1 MDVSNRSQ
9 FDDVEMMELDEEVV
23 VDVLSKEM
31 VREVV
36 KVQDLVIN
44 AILELRKE
52 NQELKRK
59 IALEKE
65 CKVCEQ
71 DLEKLDLDMEKGKE
85 LKAGSSFQNLLNN
98 LDSLELDWDK
108 SVKDLIGGIADFP
121 VEKADQKKKVDFQ
134 EEKQYP
140 DLVDFEEKIKEKL
153 KFTAKKNKAKKS
165 AEDVEVVKVTDSFDK
180 IEEFTP
186 KESKAEKST
195 SDVDVVKETDSFDK
209 MLEKIRR
216 NTKETIEDKET
227 AVVKVETRLKDTF
240 PGSNIRK
247 KTMEAAEEKKAV
259 VEKNEVSV
267 TDTFSGSL
275 EELDDVVKSMI
286 AKDQDGTLS
295 SCTVCEIKITRSVE
309 LRNHIEKN
317 HFTSLAISCN
327 LCSKMFRTRKILSV
341 HVARSHGHEFETVET
356 SKTEKRRETEIRK
369 ETENVPGVQKPVDES
384 ESYYDDFVNN
394 ENLVYFCDQCDH
406 RTDCDESLNKHR
418 SEEHSEKS
426 KERETIQKPNPKGGK
441 MAWNCKEC
449 VYKAAAKKNLKKHYR
464 NVHYKIGDVTIED
477 FNEIFSKQF

>member
-1 MDVSNRSQ
+1 MDVSNRNQ
-9 FDDVEMMELDEEVV
+9 FDDVEMMELNEEVM

-52 NQELKRK
+52 NKELKRK

-85 LKAGSSFQNLLNN
+85 LKAGSSFKNLFNN

-134 EEKQYP
+134 REKQYP

-165 AEDVEVVKVTDSFDK
+165 AEDVEMVKV
-180 IEEFTP
+180 
-186 KESKAEKST
+186 
-195 SDVDVVKETDSFDK
+195 TDSFDK

-216 NTKETIEDKET
+216 NTKETIEEKET
-227 AVVKVETRLKDTF
+227 AVGKVETRLKDTF
-240 PGSNIRK
+240 SGSNIRK

-259 VEKNEVSV
+259 VEMNEVGV

-286 AKDQDGTLS
+286 AKDQDGILS

-356 SKTEKRRETEIRK
+356 SKTEKRKETEIGK
-369 ETENVPGVQKPVDES
+369 EAEKVPDVQKPVDES

-418 SEEHSEKS
+418 SEEHSEES
-426 KERETIQKPNPKGGK
+426 KERETESNSKGGK
-441 MAWNCKEC
+441 KAWNCKEC

>member
-1 MDVSNRSQ
+1 M
-9 FDDVEMMELDEEVV
+9 
-23 VDVLSKEM
+23 
-31 VREVV
+31 V
-36 KVQDLVIN
+36 KV
-44 AILELRKE
+44 
-52 NQELKRK
+52 
-59 IALEKE
+59 
-65 CKVCEQ
+65 
-71 DLEKLDLDMEKGKE
+71 
-85 LKAGSSFQNLLNN
+85 
-98 LDSLELDWDK
+98 
-108 SVKDLIGGIADFP
+108 
-121 VEKADQKKKVDFQ
+121 
-134 EEKQYP
+134 
-140 DLVDFEEKIKEKL
+140 
-153 KFTAKKNKAKKS
+153 
-165 AEDVEVVKVTDSFDK
+165 
-180 IEEFTP
+180 
-186 KESKAEKST
+186 
-195 SDVDVVKETDSFDK
+195 TDSFDK

-216 NTKETIEDKET
+216 NTKETIEEKET
-227 AVVKVETRLKDTF
+227 AVGKVETRLKDTF
-240 PGSNIRK
+240 SGSNIRK

-259 VEKNEVSV
+259 VEMNEVGV

-286 AKDQDGTLS
+286 AKDQDGILS

-356 SKTEKRRETEIRK
+356 SKTEKRKETEIGK
-369 ETENVPGVQKPVDES
+369 EAEKVPDVQKPVDES

-418 SEEHSEKS
+418 SEEHSEES
-426 KERETIQKPNPKGGK
+426 KERETESNSKGGK
-441 MAWNCKEC
+441 KAWNCKEC

>member
-1 MDVSNRSQ
+1 MDVSNRNQ
-9 FDDVEMMELDEEVV
+9 FDDVEVMELDEEVV
-23 VDVLSKEM
+23 MDVLSKEM

-52 NQELKRK
+52 NKELKRK

-165 AEDVEVVKVTDSFDK
+165 AEDVEMVKV
-180 IEEFTP
+180 
-186 KESKAEKST
+186 
-195 SDVDVVKETDSFDK
+195 TDSFDK

-216 NTKETIEDKET
+216 NTKETIEEKET
-227 AVVKVETRLKDTF
+227 AVGKVETRLKDTF
-240 PGSNIRK
+240 SGSNIRK

-259 VEKNEVSV
+259 VEMNEVRV

-286 AKDQDGTLS
+286 AKDQDGILS

-356 SKTEKRRETEIRK
+356 SKTEKRKETEIGK
-369 ETENVPGVQKPVDES
+369 EAEKVPDVQKPVDES

-418 SEEHSEKS
+418 SEEHSEES
-426 KERETIQKPNPKGGK
+426 KERETESNSKGGK